1 MNCARKVSI
10 PILFGAS
17 VLLIGCGGSPT
28 NLPAAVPTP
37 GVALDTVASGL
48 QVPWD
53 LAFAPDGRIF
63 VTERT
68 GRIRVIEGGVLRA
81 EPWATLGVARRSEV
95 GLMGIALAPDFAQSG
110 HLYVV
115 GTFHTAAKRIEN
127 RVYRLT
133 ERDGRGVEPRLVLA
147 GIPAARFHAG
157 GALRFGPDGML
168 YLTTGDAIDPGSS
181 QDPASL
187 GGKVLRILPDGGPPA
202 DNPVPGSYVYARGV
216 RNPQGLAWEPRT
228 GALFAPDHGPS
239 RLPREWFRADRDELN
254 VIRPDGNYG
263 WPAAA
268 GDQGADEY
276 VRPLIEWTP
285 AIAPGAIAFYT
296 GDAFPWRGNAFVAAL
311 KGERLIRIVL
321 EPAPGSRTEWR
332 AVAAEPLFQGDLG
345 RIRAVVMGP
354 DGHLYFTTSN
364 RDGRG
369 KASRGD
375 DLLVRII
382 VR

>member
-1 MNCARKVSI
+1 MKRARNVSVLT
-10 PILFGAS
+10 LFGAS
-17 VLLIGCGGSPT
+17 VLLTGCGGSPT
-28 NLPAAVPTP
+28 NLPRAARTA

-68 GRIRVIEGGVLRA
+68 GRIRVIGGGVLRA

-110 HLYVV
+110 HVYVA
-115 GTFHTAAKRIEN
+115 GTFPAGAKRIEN

-133 ERDGRGVEPRLVLA
+133 ERGGRGVEPRLVLG
-147 GIPAARFHAG
+147 GIPAARYHAG
-157 GALRFGPDGML
+157 AALRFGPDGML
-168 YLTTGDAIDPGSS
+168 YLTTGDATDPGSS
-181 QDPASL
+181 QDTASL
-187 GGKVLRILPDGGPPA
+187 GGKVLRIRPDGGVPA

-228 GALFAPDHGPS
+228 GALFAPDHGPT
-239 RLPREWFRADRDELN
+239 RLPRERFRAGRDELN
-254 VIRPDGNYG
+254 VIRQDGNYG
-263 WPAAA
+263 WPDAA
-268 GDQGADEY
+268 GDQGTDEH

-321 EPAPGSRTEWR
+321 EHAPGPRAEWR
-332 AVAAEPLFQGDLG
+332 AVAAEPLFQGGLG

-369 KASRGD
+369 DASDGD
-375 DLLVRII
+375 DYVFRII
-382 VR
+382 AR